1 MSLQKTLFG
10 KLLLLTLAMVILLGS
25 LVSVV
30 LYHSGL
36 DSAQAVI
43 RNKNLA
49 AAHHIRGYV
58 QPLRSVVQYLAA
70 EDFVREAMDTD
81 YRDESRLLELFRVL
95 QDANPTI
102 HFIFAAYED
111 GRLVINDYVPP
122 PGFDPRVRPW
132 YEAGVRAGPA
142 LSGGIPY
149 REIKSDEW
157 LVSFS
162 QVLLDEDGGL
172 RGVVAID
179 ALVDAVMEVIGARDP
194 SFTTARNL
202 VLDHEGRILF
212 HAQDGLIG
220 TRFAGWDSLA
230 PMVGEGSGQRFLE
243 VDQRTWMV
251 QFIHEEPLN
260 WTVVTMVEKREVLL
274 PIMWRILQ
282 SVAVVLCI
290 ALLLSAFMARNLS
303 AHIVGP
309 LRLLEQRV
317 RDVVDGKALGQTRKS
332 VPLAE
337 LKNEIGTISQAIEAV
352 TEHALY
358 QKNQELQRNNALLE
372 RLSQTDSM
380 TGLMN
385 RRKMNEQ
392 LEQEY
397 SRVCRYQGTFVLMLF
412 DIDHFKQINDTH
424 GHHVGDLVLQE
435 LAALVR
441 GMVRATDSVARWGG
455 EEFLILFPETDQAA
469 AMVIAEKIRA
479 AIAAHRFP
487 VPRPVT
493 VSIGIC
499 QHRPD
504 TSLQELLIAADKL
517 LYQAKSGGRNRICVG
532 DSE

>member
-30 LYHSGL
+30 LYRSGL

-58 QPLRSVVQYLAA
+58 QPLQSVVQYLATK
-70 EDFVREAMDTD
+70 DVLRRLMDTD
-81 YRDESRLLELFRVL
+81 YRDESQALELFRVL
-95 QDANPTI
+95 QDANPNI

-111 GRLVINDYVPP
+111 GRLVINDYLPP
-122 PGFDPRVRPW
+122 PGFDPRIRPW
-132 YEAGVRAGPA
+132 YEAGVSAGPA

-162 QVLLDEDGGL
+162 QVLLDDDGRL

-179 ALVDAVMEVIGARDP
+179 ALVDAVMDAISVRDP
-194 SFTTARNL
+194 VFTTVRNL
-202 VLDHEGRILF
+202 VVDSEGRILF
-212 HAQDGLIG
+212 HAQDALIG
-220 TRFAGWDSLA
+220 TRFAGWDSLT
-230 PMVGEGSGQRFLE
+230 PMLGEGSGHVFLE
-243 VDQRTWMV
+243 ADQRTWMV
-251 QFIHEEPLN
+251 QFTHEEHLS

-282 SVAVVLCI
+282 SVAVVLVI
-290 ALLLSAFMARNLS
+290 TLLLSAFMARNLS

-317 RDVVDGKALGQTRKS
+317 RDVADGKALGQTRQS
-332 VPLAE
+332 VPLAG
-337 LKNEIGTISQAIEAV
+337 LKNEIGAISQAIEAV

-385 RRKMNEQ
+385 RRKMTEQ

-397 SRVCRYQGTFVLMLF
+397 VRVCRYQGTFVLMLF
-412 DIDHFKQINDTH
+412 DVDHFKQINDTH
-424 GHHVGDLVLQE
+424 GHHAGDLVIQE
-435 LAALVR
+435 LATLVR
-441 GMVRATDSVARWGG
+441 GVVRATDSVARWGG
-455 EEFLILFPETDQAA
+455 EEFLILFPETDQSA

-479 AIAAHRFP
+479 AIAAYRFP
-487 VPRPVT
+487 VPLPVT

-499 QHRPD
+499 QHRSD